1 MYTVC
6 PQCNAVYPLATGRKK
21 RKSSVFCKACDKK
34 FKVTEVLAEHPL
46 GLVAEAKAEVVVK
59 THPVEKSGS
68 VKRKK
73 PLKAED
79 IPPVTSVF
87 GILHHDET
95 VSREQAVPAIEERL
109 PWEQE
114 KPPTAK
120 IWLYGSAL
128 AGLLLIGQLVYFE
141 WENWSQDRLYRP
153 HLERLCRT
161 LGCNLPV
168 YRNLAEF
175 EVNQGGLTANSG
187 NTLSFKA
194 VISNH
199 AGYPQQY
206 PDIKLKFSDYNDT
219 VFAERIF
226 TSQEYLPKKGRIPE
240 TIPPGETIA
249 IQMELLKP
257 VMPIGAYTF
266 DLIWQ

>member
-21 RKSSVFCKACDKK
+21 RKTSVFCKACDKK
-34 FKVTEVLAEHPL
+34 FKVTEVLIEHPL

-59 THPVEKSGS
+59 THPVEKSGP

-73 PLKAED
+73 NPLKTEN
-79 IPPVTSVF
+79 IPPAASVI
-87 GILHHDET
+87 GIQHHDET
-95 VSREQAVPAIEERL
+95 VSQEQSVHTFEERM

-114 KPPTAK
+114 IPPTEK
-120 IWLYGSAL
+120 KWLYGSVL
-128 AGLLLIGQLVYFE
+128 AGLLFIGQLVYFE

-153 HLERLCRT
+153 YLERLCRT

-168 YRNLAEF
+168 YRNLTEF
-175 EVNQGGLTANSG
+175 EVNQGGFTANPG
-187 NTLSFKA
+187 NILSFKA

-199 AGYPQQY
+199 ADYPQRY
-206 PDIKLKFSDYNDT
+206 PDIKLKFSDYNDR
-219 VFAERIF
+219 VFAERVF
-226 TSQEYLPKKGRIPE
+226 TSRDYLPNKGRNPE

-257 VMPIGAYTF
+257 DMPIGAYTF
-266 DLIWQ
+266 DLI